1 MDFDGRLRSVS
12 SSHEPLLGYK
22 VAELLGFSYL
32 ELLHPDDSSVLDSA
46 IDALVTG
53 AETAEFEARV
63 RCRSGL
69 MRWLRFTIYLR
80 GEDACIHSVGRD
92 VTDQKSLEQSVAR
105 AAAIIEASDDAILSK
120 DTEGIITSW
129 NAGAERL
136 YGYSPAEMIGQPV
149 SRIVPANRV
158 GEERGITRKI
168 MSGARMD
175 HYETER
181 VRKDGTLVDVS
192 LTASPVR
199 DSSGRVVEAS
209 AIAHDIT
216 ERKQVERRLADAAA
230 DLQRRSI
237 DLERSNTELEQFA
250 YAVSHDL
257 SEPLRMVSS
266 YLQLLSRR
274 YEGKLDQ
281 DADEFI
287 AFAVDGAM
295 RMHDLIE
302 GLLLYSRAGTAEYAL
317 APVDSGQVVRDTLA
331 TMQGAV
337 RDSGADIEVEDL
349 PTVSGDEAQLSRI
362 FQNLIANAIKFTDG
376 EQPRVRV
383 SARRDGADWRF
394 VVSDN
399 GIGIDPGHAER
410 VFVVFQR
417 LNERER
423 YPGSGIGLALC
434 KRIVQRQ
441 GGRIWVEPRSGG
453 GSNFYFTLPA
463 VV

>member
-12 SSHEPLLGYK
+12 ASHEPLLGYK

-32 ELLHPDDSSVLDSA
+32 ELLHPDDSSVLDSG

-69 MRWLRFTIYLR
+69 MRLIRFTIFLS
-80 GEDACIHSVGRD
+80 GEDGCIQSVGRD
-92 VTDQKSLEQSVAR
+92 VTDQKSLEQSLAR
-105 AAAIIEASDDAILSK
+105 AAAIVEASDDAILSK
-120 DTEGIITSW
+120 DAEGIITSW

-136 YGYSPAEMIGQPV
+136 YGYSPEEMVGQPV
-149 SRIVPANRV
+149 SRIVPPHRA

-168 MSGARMD
+168 MSGARID

-181 VRKDGTLVDVS
+181 LRKDGTLVDVS
-192 LTASPVR
+192 LSASPIR

-209 AIAHDIT
+209 AIARDIT
-216 ERKQVERRLADAAA
+216 ERKQVERRLADAAVE
-230 DLQRRSI
+230 LQRRSE
-237 DLERSNTELEQFA
+237 DLERSNTDLEQFA

-281 DADEFI
+281 DADDFI

-295 RMHDLIE
+295 RMHALIE

-317 APVDSGQVVRDTLA
+317 GPVASGQIVRDTLA
-331 TMQGAV
+331 TMEGAV
-337 RDSGADIEVEDL
+337 RDSGAEIEVDDL
-349 PTVSGDEAQLSRI
+349 PTVRGDETQLSRV
-362 FQNLIANAIKFTDG
+362 FQNLIANAIKFTAD
-376 EQPRVRV
+376 EQPRVRI

-399 GIGIDPGHAER
+399 GIGIDPVHAER
-410 VFVVFQR
+410 VFTVFQR

-463 VV
+463 VS